1 MTPCI
6 MVVVDVVM
14 VKVVFVAVVED
25 VFGYLGPKKWL
36 GSPTTPHKTITKHC
50 DGLCACVYAL
60 YSAFCKEVFTCAQ
73 STDRP
78 GG

>member
-25 VFGYLGPKKWL
+25 VFGYLGPK
-36 GSPTTPHKTITKHC
+36 
-50 DGLCACVYAL
+50 
-60 YSAFCKEVFTCAQ
+60 
-73 STDRP
+73 
-78 GG
+78 

>member
-25 VFGYLGPKKWL
+25 VFRYMGPK
-36 GSPTTPHKTITKHC
+36 
-50 DGLCACVYAL
+50 
-60 YSAFCKEVFTCAQ
+60 
-73 STDRP
+73 
-78 GG
+78 